1 MTLGAGA
8 DAGDWVALLLLPLPP
23 PPDCAITNATT
34 ATTTTS
40 PSTAQ
45 RVPVFIEDLL
55 QSVSDPRRTVR
66 RRSDQTEVSGGPRPA
81 RKHARGSGEGWKTGA
96 GEATAGAAGGRGRN
110 AAADV
115 RGSVAAGAPRAAS
128 ATKPPTS
135 RAPASAIPPP
145 ASSPPATPAG
155 GPAAAP
161 SPEHPWAP

>member
-8 DAGDWVALLLLPLPP
+8 AGVAVVFTAVPWAGVCACVVLLLLLLP

-55 QSVSDPRRTVR
+55 QSISDRRRTIR

-81 RKHARGSGEGWKTGA
+81 RKRASGSGEGWKTAA
-96 GEATAGAAGGRGRN
+96 GGATARAAGGRG
-110 AAADV
+110 
-115 RGSVAAGAPRAAS
+115 
-128 ATKPPTS
+128 
-135 RAPASAIPPP
+135 
-145 ASSPPATPAG
+145 
-155 GPAAAP
+155 
-161 SPEHPWAP
+161 

>member
-55 QSVSDPRRTVR
+55 QSISDRRRKVR
-66 RRSDQTEVSGGPRPA
+66 RRREIRRRSAADRGPRGSAQEDRRKAGRPA
-81 RKHARGSGEGWKTGA
+81 RATRGPARAW
-96 GEATAGAAGGRGRN
+96 
-110 AAADV
+110 AAAAT
-115 RGSVAAGAPRAAS
+115 RPR
-128 ATKPPTS
+128 
-135 RAPASAIPPP
+135 
-145 ASSPPATPAG
+145 
-155 GPAAAP
+155 
-161 SPEHPWAP
+161 